1 MEEKLKHD
9 LDEIAKVERAKIEKQ
24 VKAAH
29 EKEHQKKIGAV
40 EEKPKEEA
48 KKTAAKDPAPAK
60 APTPKPAPACAA
72 DTGAK
77 DKKKALLD
85 ALKKNDEKK

>member
-24 VKAAH
+24 VKEAH
-29 EKEHQKKIGAV
+29 EKEHQKKIGAA
-40 EEKPKEEA
+40 EEKPKED
-48 KKTAAKDPAPAK
+48 KKPAAKAPAPA
-60 APTPKPAPACAA
+60 PKPAPACAA

-85 ALKKNDEKK
+85 ALKKNEEKK

>member
-1 MEEKLKHD
+1 M
-9 LDEIAKVERAKIEKQ
+9 
-24 VKAAH
+24 AAH

-40 EEKPKEEA
+40 EEKPKEEKEET
-48 KKTAAKDPAPAK
+48 KKPAAK
-60 APTPKPAPACAA
+60 APAPEPEPAPKPKPAPAA

-85 ALKKNDEKK
+85 ALKKNEEKK